1 MAKRETDLNVLQCP
15 FCKLLIGEPH
25 EIDTGL
31 GSTFLGG
38 KCSCGAV
45 YGYDRGGHSL
55 GEMYVDAL
63 VYACNGDWDRAWSLI
78 PDKDYYVHELSF
90 DSRRNRLSAATRRI
104 QPTFLF
110 IRVENTETE

>member
-1 MAKRETDLNVLQCP
+1 MAKGETDLNVLQCP

-55 GEMYVDAL
+55 GEMYVDVL

-110 IRVENTETE
+110 IHVKDPETE